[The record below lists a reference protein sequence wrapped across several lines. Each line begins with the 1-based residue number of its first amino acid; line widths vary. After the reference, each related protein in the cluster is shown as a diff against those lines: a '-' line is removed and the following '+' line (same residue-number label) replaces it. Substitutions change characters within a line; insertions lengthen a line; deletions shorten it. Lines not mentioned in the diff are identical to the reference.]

1 MLEKPDVVSKFC
13 SSSISIPGGG
23 GGGGGGGEQL
33 TLAEHCVRKG
43 GGGGRIKFK
52 IGEFPFRRRPLRPR
66 GTARSV
72 CCNRS
77 SREETMATSLRT
89 RSPWFIRFVC
99 VCGFLLQSSNTI
111 YCSIGVGKECGVIPL
126 ALCVLVNLSLSPI
139 KSVTITK
146 GFHPDVHESQRYM
159 YNQKRCYYTQLNEA
173 HTPRSTSLRHT
184 R

>member
-1 MLEKPDVVSKFC
+1 M
-13 SSSISIPGGG
+13 
-23 GGGGGGGEQL
+23 
-33 TLAEHCVRKG
+33 RKGG

-66 GTARSV
+66 GTARQCV
-72 CCNRS
+72 LQS
-77 SREETMATSLRT
+77 SQEETMATSLRT

-99 VCGFLLQSSNTI
+99 VCVFLLQSSNTI

-126 ALCVLVNLSLSPI
+126 ALCVLVNLSLMLQQRNTFYLSPI

-159 YNQKRCYYTQLNEA
+159 YNQKRCYYTE
-173 HTPRSTSLRHT
+173 
-184 R
+184 